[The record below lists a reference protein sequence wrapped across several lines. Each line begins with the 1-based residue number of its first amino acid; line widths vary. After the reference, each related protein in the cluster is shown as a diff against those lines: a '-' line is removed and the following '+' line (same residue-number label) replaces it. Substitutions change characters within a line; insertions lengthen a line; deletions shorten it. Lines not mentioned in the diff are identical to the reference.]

1 MLQLVTDCNRC
12 VMILGRVPCII
23 HGVGVC
29 VKANDPA
36 ARRGLREHY
45 QRRINLSKRVC
56 HLLSMC
62 LVMTLVLSAGLFGS
76 VQAQASVTGDLN
88 SLNAQMGEIQQQ
100 ISELESQIE
109 SLDYQRQSVLEKKAI
124 LDQKNALTQ
133 QELDV
138 IAEQIAIIDNYL
150 ANRQA
155 DLEAAR
161 AQEAEQEAAW
171 LARLRAMEEESDL
184 SYIQVLFEAT
194 SFSDLLTRLDFVSEI
209 TQYDEELFN
218 SYIAARE
225 NVETLE
231 AEAEEMYALN
241 EQNKAAYEEKQAQL
255 EADTQAACD
264 MIAALEEDID
274 AYQEML
280 EEQNVI
286 EEELAGQIAE
296 ALSAY
301 YASLITS
308 DQVSQVMD
316 AVRNDNA
323 NFSGDGTTLLW
334 PSWSN
339 LVTSYFGNRDA
350 PLGTNGSY
358 GSTNHK
364 GIDIAGSGIA
374 GSSVWAA
381 GNGTVIK
388 TGSDETGFGNYVIVA
403 LDNGYTVQYSHLAE
417 NLVSE
422 GQTVSQGQSVGT
434 VGSTGTATGPHID
447 FRIYDSN
454 GNALDPM
461 SFDYTYGS

>member
-1 MLQLVTDCNRC
+1 MS
-12 VMILGRVPCII
+12 
-23 HGVGVC
+23 
-29 VKANDPA
+29 KK
-36 ARRGLREHY
+36 
-45 QRRINLSKRVC
+45 LS
-56 HLLSMC
+56 HLLSTC
-62 LVMTLVLSAGLFGS
+62 LVMALVLSAGLFGS
-76 VQAQASVTGDLN
+76 VQAQATVTGDLN

-100 ISELESQIE
+100 ISELEAQIE
-109 SLDYQRQSVLEKKAI
+109 SLDYQRQSVLEKKAV

-138 IAEQIAIIDNYL
+138 IAEQIEIIDNYL

-155 DLEAAR
+155 DLEVAR

-218 SYIAARE
+218 SYIASRE

-241 EQNKAAYEEKQAQL
+241 EQNKAAYEEKKAQL

-280 EEQNVI
+280 EEQNAI

-301 YASLITS
+301 YASQITT

-316 AVRNDNA
+316 AVRNDSA

-339 LVTSYFGNRDA
+339 MVTSYFGNRDA
-350 PLGTNGSY
+350 PVGTNGNL

-364 GIDIAGSGIA
+364 GIDIAGSNIA
-374 GSSVWAA
+374 GSSIWAA

-388 TGSDETGFGNYVIVA
+388 TGNDEAGFGNYVVVA
-403 LDNGYTVQYSHLAE
+403 LDNGYTVQYSHLEE

-422 GQTVSQGQSVGT
+422 GQTVSQGESVGT

-447 FRIYDSN
+447 FRIYDSE

>member
-1 MLQLVTDCNRC
+1 M
-12 VMILGRVPCII
+12 
-23 HGVGVC
+23 
-29 VKANDPA
+29 
-36 ARRGLREHY
+36 
-45 QRRINLSKRVC
+45 LSKSLKHILSVC
-56 HLLSMC
+56 LA
-62 LVMTLVLSAGLFGS
+62 MTLAFAGFAALGS
-76 VQAQASVTGDLN
+76 VSAQASVTGDLN

-100 ISELESQIE
+100 ISDLESQIE
-109 SLDYQRQSVLEKKAI
+109 SLDYQRQSVLEKKAV

-138 IAEQIAIIDNYL
+138 IAEQIEIIDNYL

-155 DLEAAR
+155 DLETAR
-161 AQEAEQEAAW
+161 EQEAEQEEAW
-171 LARLRAMEEESDL
+171 LARLRVMEEESDL

-194 SFSDLLTRLDFVSEI
+194 SFSDLLTRIDLVSEI

-218 SYIAARE
+218 AYIAARE

-241 EQNKAAYEEKQAQL
+241 EQNKAAYEEKKAQL
-255 EADTQAACD
+255 DADTQAACD
-264 MIAALEEDID
+264 MIAELENDID

-280 EEQNVI
+280 DEQNAI
-286 EEELAGQIAE
+286 EEELAAQIAE

-323 NFSGDGTTLLW
+323 NFTGDGTTLLW

-364 GIDIAGSGIA
+364 GIDIAGNGIA

-417 NLVSE
+417 NLVSA

-454 GNALDPM
+454 GNAVDPM
-461 SFDYTYGS
+461 SFNYTYGS

>member
-1 MLQLVTDCNRC
+1 M
-12 VMILGRVPCII
+12 
-23 HGVGVC
+23 
-29 VKANDPA
+29 
-36 ARRGLREHY
+36 
-45 QRRINLSKRVC
+45 SKSLK
-56 HLLSMC
+56 H
-62 LVMTLVLSAGLFGS
+62 VLSLCLAMTVAFAAGFAAVGT
-76 VQAQASVTGDLN
+76 VGAQASVTGDLN

-100 ISELESQIE
+100 ISDLETQIE
-109 SLDYQRQSVLEKKAI
+109 SLDYQRQSVLEKKAV
-124 LDQKNALTQ
+124 LDRKNDLTQ

-138 IAEQIAIIDNYL
+138 IAEQIEIIDNYL

-161 AQEAEQEAAW
+161 EQEAEQEEAW
-171 LARLRAMEEESDL
+171 LARLRVMEEESDL

-194 SFSDLLTRLDFVSEI
+194 SFSDLLTRIDLVSEI

-218 SYIAARE
+218 AYIAARE

-264 MIAALEEDID
+264 MIAELENDIE

-280 EEQNVI
+280 EEQNAI

-301 YASLITS
+301 YASIITS
-308 DQVSQVMD
+308 DQVSQIVD
-316 AVRNDNA
+316 SVRNDNA
-323 NFSGDGTTLLW
+323 NFSSDGTTLLW

-339 LVTSYFGNRDA
+339 MITSYFGNRDA

-364 GIDIAGSGIA
+364 GIDISGSGIG
-374 GSSVWAA
+374 GSAIWAA

-388 TGSDETGFGNYVIVA
+388 TGSDSTGFGNYVVIA
-403 LDNGYTVQYSHLAE
+403 LDNGYTVQYSHMDD
-417 NLVSE
+417 NYMSV
-422 GQTVSQGQSVGT
+422 GQTVSQGQTVGT
-434 VGSTGTATGPHID
+434 VGSTGTATGNHID

-461 SFDYTYGS
+461 SFNYTYGS

>member
-1 MLQLVTDCNRC
+1 MTVAFAA
-12 VMILGRVPCII
+12 GFAA
-23 HGVGVC
+23 VGTV
-29 VKANDPA
+29 
-36 ARRGLREHY
+36 G
-45 QRRINLSKRVC
+45 
-56 HLLSMC
+56 
-62 LVMTLVLSAGLFGS
+62 
-76 VQAQASVTGDLN
+76 AQASVTGDLN

-100 ISELESQIE
+100 ISDLETQIE
-109 SLDYQRQSVLEKKAI
+109 SLDYQRQSVLEKKAV
-124 LDQKNALTQ
+124 LDRKNDLTQ

-138 IAEQIAIIDNYL
+138 IAEQIEIIDNYL

-161 AQEAEQEAAW
+161 EQEAEQEEAW
-171 LARLRAMEEESDL
+171 LARLRVMEEESDL

-194 SFSDLLTRLDFVSEI
+194 SFSDLLTRIDLVSEI

-218 SYIAARE
+218 AYIAARE

-264 MIAALEEDID
+264 MIAELENDIE

-280 EEQNVI
+280 EEQNAI

-301 YASLITS
+301 YASIITS
-308 DQVSQVMD
+308 DQVSQIVD
-316 AVRNDNA
+316 SVRNDNA
-323 NFSGDGTTLLW
+323 NFSSDGTTLLW

-339 LVTSYFGNRDA
+339 MITSYFGNRDA

-364 GIDIAGSGIA
+364 GIDISGSGIG
-374 GSSVWAA
+374 GSAIWAA

-388 TGSDETGFGNYVIVA
+388 TGSDSTGFGNYVVIA
-403 LDNGYTVQYSHLAE
+403 LDNGYTVQYSHMDD
-417 NLVSE
+417 NYMSV
-422 GQTVSQGQSVGT
+422 GQTVSQGQTVGT
-434 VGSTGTATGPHID
+434 VGSTGTATGNHID

-461 SFDYTYGS
+461 SFNYTYGS